1 MFFLSV
7 NNLSVNVQLIVGIL
21 AFIIGVLTLLLPET
35 LGKPL
40 TTTLE
45 EAESLGRDP
54 SKKNS
59 GPSDRDAE
67 EGMEQNQNET
77 KA

>member
-1 MFFLSV
+1 M
-7 NNLSVNVQLIVGIL
+7 GIL
-21 AFIIGVLTLLLPET
+21 AFIIGILTMLLPET
-35 LGKPL
+35 LGETL

-45 EAESLGRDP
+45 EAESLGRNP

-59 GPSDRDAE
+59 ARCNAGAE
-67 EGMEQNQNET
+67 DGVELNQYEA

>member
-1 MFFLSV
+1 M
-7 NNLSVNVQLIVGIL
+7 GIL

-45 EAESLGRDP
+45 EAEALGREP
-54 SKKNS
+54 SKKKSAPGNKD
-59 GPSDRDAE
+59 GEDGLE
-67 EGMEQNQNET
+67 MNQHEV